1 MNHHD
6 SRYTVVCVPQVEE
19 DKKVHVARSTHTDV
33 TYIHVVDDDIYI
45 TYRHQ
50 HTKHILHNIHLFHF
64 LLYFF

>member
-50 HTKHILHNIHLFHF
+50 HTKYILHTFIS
-64 LLYFF
+64 FFIIIYIS

>member
-50 HTKHILHNIHLFHF
+50 HTKHILQ
-64 LLYFF
+64 